1 MLRLMKKSVYVIY
14 EWPLSNQTNGF
25 QFMDVNFFNHIIAT
39 IKTYPTLKIDLENC
53 TSQYELTDELEI
65 YKAAE
70 TCSLD
75 NQWNDIGWLLE

>member
-1 MLRLMKKSVYVIY
+1 MLRLMKKRAYVIY

-53 TSQYELTDELEI
+53 PSQYELTDELEI

-75 NQWNDIGWLLE
+75 NQWNDIGQ

>member
-1 MLRLMKKSVYVIY
+1 MQRMI
-14 EWPLSNQTNGF
+14 SNQTNGF

-39 IKTYPTLKIDLENC
+39 IKTYPTLKIDLESC
-53 TSQYELTDELEI
+53 PSQYDLTDELEI

-75 NQWNDIGWLLE
+75 NQWNDIGQYRMSCVE